1 MIGTKK
7 NETTFTEDKQP
18 LKRRG
23 KSERT
28 KILEAMER
36 SQKTE
41 EGFYNLLVERA
52 FNPKDQFGFGEMLK
66 RISPIPKQ
74 VAPNINFEFDGLLKP
89 HAQAAQVIKGAADGV
104 IPPDIANT
112 FIQSIKAMIDIEEH
126 TDLKARIEE
135 IEKSLG
141 INNE

>member
-1 MIGTKK
+1 MTSKKK

-36 SQKTE
+36 KEKTE
-41 EGFYNLLVERA
+41 DGFYDLLVQRA
-52 FNPKDQFGFGEMLK
+52 FNPEDQFGFGEMLK

-74 VAPNINFEFDGLLKP
+74 VAPNISFDFDKKLKP
-89 HAQAAQVIKGAADGV
+89 HDQAAQVMNAIATSK
-104 IPPDIANT
+104 IPPDLGVLFVHA
-112 FIQSIKAMIDIEEH
+112 IKSMIDIEEY
-126 TDLKARIEE
+126 TDLKERIEKLE
-135 IEKSLG
+135 VVLNGES
-141 INNE
+141 